1 VNDFKGDKPQQGD
14 TVEATFKG
22 VWLGGHPE
30 GGDALAVGD
39 EVLRIP
45 FTASVEVLER
55 ADDPSK
61 DLVGTLRREDH
72 GERGHSIWQR
82 IEDMDGDAQWWCTF
96 STATGNRWQRLDS
109 VAVRGFPVIGSVA
122 GTPAAEAEAREK
134 AVGAAVL
141 REKIRHEEDKQARR
155 DASWPKPAAR
165 VFRSEGSEP
174 PEAEYAR
181 EADVEAAMRAAESG
195 SAGHWPTVS
204 AVLADEVRRLRG
216 GAS

>member
-1 VNDFKGDKPQQGD
+1 VNDFHKDAPREIDRDDVLSELLHRFEQED
-14 TVEATFKG
+14 PS
-22 VWLGGHPE
+22 H
-30 GGDALAVGD
+30 ALAW
-39 EVLRIP
+39 VLDTLTELDILRYR
-45 FTASVEVLER
+45 ER
-55 ADDPSK
+55 ADEPSK
-61 DLVGTLRREDH
+61 DLIGTCRREEQDDVFAAFQCIT
-72 GERGHSIWQR
+72 GR
-82 IEDMDGDAQWWCTF
+82 DGDGTRWVCTHA
-96 STATGNRWQRLDS
+96 SDPKRVGRLWGHAYVS
-109 VAVRGFPVIGSVA
+109 RFPVCGA
-122 GTPAAEAEAREK
+122 APGTPAAEAEAREK